1 MKRIVLSALV
11 ALCSTL
17 LPPFTA
23 SGQSS
28 IYHVPTQTGDTT
40 IVREWQEGYYV
51 TYNREPHC
59 FSLHDPGNTN
69 ILTIPV
75 PDPNA
80 LVRDFRI
87 LNDSIF
93 AGGSYV
99 TGGLNIGFLACFSI
113 QDFYTG
119 AGSFKG
125 GYYQPTP
132 MPDVWSTPPF
142 YNLITNIRRLTLF
155 KDEHGIKVAFIADN
169 AILDNSGVVYERVG
183 IGSAQ
188 WNDPAF
194 TWDTTPLLY
203 NKDGIEE
210 YTDIIATDNY
220 VVAVS
225 RTIDSA
231 LLNIRT
237 FDIQSFLPNSSIQ
250 PYWINTYRQCVNDQ
264 NVIGR
269 VMATP
274 VSGDK
279 FEVVYH
285 YKKQQEF
292 GVAIKE
298 FTIGSWGWLN
308 YSQGANIPISGGT
321 SSSWEMRDVRYLP
334 DHNYIAALQYVYASL
349 SGNPENIV
357 HFYDQGNLPSYFGRY
372 LSGYKLHA
380 LDKLGNDK
388 FITTGHHLGSL
399 HIYTENPNCWSSCGS
414 YDFSWGYKVTNI
426 KIYNYRMPGSMNSPT
441 PPSFPVTITAFEENR
456 YMDCEHSQKQENTE
470 KE

>member
-1 MKRIVLSALV
+1 MKKTILSLMLMV
-11 ALCSTL
+11 AF

-23 SGQSS
+23 FGQSS

-59 FSLHDPGNTN
+59 FSLHIPWSTTL
-69 ILTIPV
+69 LTIPV
-75 PDPNA
+75 PDDD

-87 LNDSIF
+87 LGDSIF
-93 AGGSYV
+93 AGGSHV

-113 QDFYTG
+113 YDFFNG
-119 AGSFKG
+119 AGTFKG

-132 MPDVWSTPPF
+132 MPDDWSTIPF
-142 YNLITNIRRLTLF
+142 NNLITNIRRLTLF

-183 IGSAQ
+183 LGSAQ
-188 WNDPAF
+188 WDGSL
-194 TWDTTPLLY
+194 WDTTPLLY
-203 NKDGIEE
+203 NKHGIEE
-210 YTDIIATDNY
+210 FTDIIATDNF

-225 RTIDSA
+225 RTIDSS

-237 FDIQSFLPNSSIQ
+237 FDIHSFLPNSSLQ

-264 NVIGR
+264 KVIGK

-274 VSGDK
+274 VSGDM

-285 YKKQQEF
+285 YEKQQEF

-334 DHNYIAALQYVYASL
+334 DHNYIAALQHVYAPL

-426 KIYNYRMPGSMNSPT
+426 KIYNYRMPGSMNSPV
-441 PPSFPVTITAFEENR
+441 PPPISVIITTFEENKDL
-456 YMDCEHSQKQENTE
+456 DCEHIRKQENAE
-470 KE
+470 NK